1 MDLDS
6 DRSQGV
12 KGIVP
17 EIKKR
22 LKGRFG
28 VILVFIA
35 IAGFLWFLQALEN
48 SYVSVIENPVRFTRL
63 PENKTLIRDLPKK
76 ISLEVKGTGFAVL
89 RHNWDLSKTPIRID
103 FRELTTAEQRDQ
115 QNLLI
120 WIPSQVYRQK
130 IIDQI
135 GNFEVLSIYPDTL
148 IFEFS
153 AVQSKKVPVKPN
165 LGYELEK
172 QYMLKVPVKVEP
184 DSITITGPGKILDTI
199 NFIQTDLLK
208 LKKVSGPVIRNLI
221 IKKTSDQLRYSES
234 RVVIRL
240 EVEQYTEKTLKVPV
254 IPVNVPDSLTMKVFP
269 AQISLSFR
277 VVVSEFDK
285 ITHDQFRIFADYRDL
300 VPGKENLKVILSR
313 FPLFIEQ
320 IRLQPETVEF
330 ILER

>member
-1 MDLDS
+1 MTFNSRILGAATTAFILSVGASYAQEDCPRGDLDPMYC
-6 DRSQGV
+6 DRNG
-12 KGIVP
+12 
-17 EIKKR
+17 
-22 LKGRFG
+22 
-28 VILVFIA
+28 
-35 IAGFLWFLQALEN
+35 
-48 SYVSVIENPVRFTRL
+48 
-63 PENKTLIRDLPKK
+63 DLLADAP
-76 ISLEVKGTGFAVL
+76 TDPADWA
-89 RHNWDLSKTPIRID
+89 N
-103 FRELTTAEQRDQ
+103 
-115 QNLLI
+115 
-120 WIPSQVYRQK
+120 
-130 IIDQI
+130 
-135 GNFEVLSIYPDTL
+135 PDTL